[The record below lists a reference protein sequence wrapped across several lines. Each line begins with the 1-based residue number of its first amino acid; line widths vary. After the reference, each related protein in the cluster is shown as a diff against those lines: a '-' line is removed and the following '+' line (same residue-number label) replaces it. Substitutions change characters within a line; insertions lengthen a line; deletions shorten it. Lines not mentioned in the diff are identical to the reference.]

1 MTEKINNLTLW
12 NEVKTPDPQY
22 TKQVKMRGG
31 FTAIDAHYL
40 FMVATDKL
48 GAYGKGFGLMSSSF
62 DYSMVPEL
70 RIAVHNAVFFYL
82 MDGERHEFPITN
94 SIEVVSKNGVV
105 DSDYAKKAETNT
117 TCKALS
123 KIGFA
128 ADVYMGMF
136 DDQDYVVGAAAK
148 ANMDKEEEREV
159 AAKAEYDKLKEYVN
173 TQIIS
178 TQSMSDPS
186 QACKALERVKQKVVV
201 RCTTASFGSKGF
213 EALIEN
219 EKAKR
224 NAK

>member
-1 MTEKINNLTLW
+1 MSIKNLALW

-62 DYSMVPEL
+62 DYSMVTEL

-136 DDQDYVVGAAAK
+136 DDQDYVRGVAAEKAIEEADEKELVAK
-148 ANMDKEEEREV
+148 AKYAEIKSYVDEQIKAIGNMSNPLQ
-159 AAKAEYDKLKEYVN
+159 AIKAF
-173 TQIIS
+173 
-178 TQSMSDPS
+178 
-186 QACKALERVKQKVVV
+186 ERVIDKVAV
-201 RCTTASFGSKGF
+201 RCQSAGFGSKGF
-213 EALIEN
+213 ETILN
-219 EKAKR
+219 TEKDKL